1 MRRPLTVLSGAI
13 AGFGL
18 YRLVASR
25 RRPPAYEAP
34 PEPEASEDPRAAELR
49 RKLAESRTIVE
60 EREEFES
67 AETTVDHAEP
77 APDVDVRR
85 KRVHDEGRRT
95 AERMRR
101 RTSGA

>member
-18 YRLVASR
+18 YRLLASR
-25 RRPPAYEAP
+25 GRKPAVEPPVELGH
-34 PEPEASEDPRAAELR
+34 DLRAEELR

-67 AETTVDHAEP
+67 AETPIDRAEP
-77 APDVDVRR
+77 APEVDERR
-85 KRVHDEGRRT
+85 KRVHEEGRRA

-101 RTSGA
+101 RSTGT

>member
-1 MRRPLTVLSGAI
+1 VRRPLTLLSGAL

-25 RRPPAYEAP
+25 RRRPVSEPPS
-34 PEPEASEDPRAAELR
+34 EPEVDPRAEELR

-60 EREEFES
+60 EREEFEG
-67 AETTVDHAEP
+67 AETPVDRAET
-77 APDVDVRR
+77 APEVDERR
-85 KRVHDEGRRT
+85 SRVHEEGRRT

-101 RTSGA
+101 RPSDG

>member
-1 MRRPLTVLSGAI
+1 MRRPLTLLSGAL

-18 YRLVASR
+18 YKLLAAR
-25 RRPPAYEAP
+25 RQAPVFEGP
-34 PEPEASEDPRAAELR
+34 PEPREDARAEELR

-67 AETTVDHAEP
+67 AETPVDRAEP
-77 APDVDVRR
+77 APEVDERR

-95 AERMRR
+95 AECMRR
-101 RTSGA
+101 RSTGT

>member
-1 MRRPLTVLSGAI
+1 VRRPLTLLSGAL

-25 RRPPAYEAP
+25 RRPPVSEP
-34 PEPEASEDPRAAELR
+34 PSEPRVDPRAAELR

-60 EREEFES
+60 EREEFEA
-67 AETTVDHAEP
+67 AETPVDRVET
-77 APDVDVRR
+77 APEVDARR

-101 RTSGA
+101 RPSGG